1 MAKPT
6 HEDALIV
13 LQLAQLEA
21 TLNMSDASNWMWS
34 DEFVTDGGDPWP
46 NTRRAARAPANS

>member
-1 MAKPT
+1 MNPQAEPSYQEAKMAKPT

-21 TLNMSDASNWMWS
+21 TLNMSDASN
-34 DEFVTDGGDPWP
+34 
-46 NTRRAARAPANS
+46 